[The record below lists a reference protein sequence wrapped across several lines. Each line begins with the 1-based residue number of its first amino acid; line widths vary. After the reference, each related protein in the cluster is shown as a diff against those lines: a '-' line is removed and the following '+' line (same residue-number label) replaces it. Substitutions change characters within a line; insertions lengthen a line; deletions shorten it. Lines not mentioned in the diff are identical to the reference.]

1 MTRRIQSSARSL
13 ALLLALVLAAGA
25 ATHWWAQGSEERRG
39 RQLAAL
45 ARPGDIRML
54 SSETCVY
61 CAVARRWMTEHN
73 VRFDECFIERD
84 AQCKLLYEAA
94 QARGTP
100 TLLVRGQVQTGFDA
114 ARVLAALEA
123 ATKAPRS

>member
-1 MTRRIQSSARSL
+1 MTPRGKPGARSI
-13 ALLLALVLAAGA
+13 AVLLALVIGASAASQ
-25 ATHWWAQGSEERRG
+25 WWAQGSEARRG
-39 RQLAAL
+39 KQLAAA

-61 CAVARRWMTEHN
+61 CAAARRWMTEHS

-100 TLLVRGQVQTGFDA
+100 TLLVRGQVQIGFDA
-114 ARVLAALEA
+114 ARVLAAL
-123 ATKAPRS
+123 KAPQG